1 MVNISLSDPF
11 VTAFSVAV
19 LLGMLVF
26 LAKFM
31 LPGRY
36 NVAKKAIDFVF
47 NVLWASILYF
57 SALHF
62 HPEMS
67 IVWLAGYTAVY
78 LAVIFFR
85 SWRVMKVKV
94 SG

>member
-1 MVNISLSDPF
+1 MVNTSLFDPF

-19 LLGMLVF
+19 LLGMLVL

-31 LPGRY
+31 LPDRY
-36 NVAKKAIDFVF
+36 MVARKAIEFGF

-57 SALHF
+57 STLHF

-67 IVWLAGYTAVY
+67 IIWFVGYTAVY

-85 SWRVMKVKV
+85 SWRAVKVKV